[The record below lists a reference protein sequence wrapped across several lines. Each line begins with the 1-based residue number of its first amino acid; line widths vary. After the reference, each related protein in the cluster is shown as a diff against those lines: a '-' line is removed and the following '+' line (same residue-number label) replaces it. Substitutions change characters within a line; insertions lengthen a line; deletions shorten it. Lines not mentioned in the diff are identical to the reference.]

1 MGVGEG
7 GIQSLDTKDSS
18 FKSMGVCPLGSHGP
32 GLGSAPW
39 IAQGGGAEAGGR
51 GSALH
56 AWLTW
61 PEPSAA

>member
-39 IAQGGGAEAGGR
+39 IAQGGGGR
-51 GSALH
+51 KLEEGALRS
-56 AWLTW
+56 T
-61 PEPSAA
+61 PG

>member
-39 IAQGGGAEAGGR
+39 IAQGGGGGSWR
-51 GSALH
+51 KGLCAPRL
-56 AWLTW
+56 ADV
-61 PEPSAA
+61 A